1 MLNLSNRETAVV
13 AEQGG
18 YSGPQLFERTLALVK
33 AYRKALDDGMQ
44 RQPDPVSAST
54 REPKST
60 DEGFSN
66 QVADQIVATA
76 QHDQR
81 RLNDSTQEA
90 DNDSESQP
98 LIQLPARNDP
108 ISKTSDP
115 NTAAL
120 PAFTHSDPLPQT
132 QSTPLSQPALFPSP
146 SSATSSQISH
156 AEAPKRKVIFA
167 SGGITNERQVQEI
180 LAAGSSI
187 ALLYTALVYGGVG
200 TVSSIKSG
208 LQEEM
213 KRASE
218 DGGVEGKN

>member
-1 MLNLSNRETAVV
+1 MNLSNRETAAA

-33 AYRKALDDGMQ
+33 VYRKALDEDLQ
-44 RQPDPVSAST
+44 RQPDPASAST
-54 REPKST
+54 QEPKSP
-60 DEGFSN
+60 DEGFGN
-66 QVADQIVATA
+66 QVADQIGATV

-81 RLNDSTQEA
+81 QLNDSTQKA
-90 DNDSESQP
+90 DNDSKSQP
-98 LIQLPARNDP
+98 LIQLPARTHPFSN
-108 ISKTSDP
+108 TLDP
-115 NTAAL
+115 NTAAM
-120 PAFTHSDPLPQT
+120 PAFTLSDLLPQT
-132 QSTPLSQPALFPSP
+132 QSNPPSQPALLPSP

-156 AEAPKRKVIFA
+156 AEAPTRKVIFA
-167 SGGITNERQVQEI
+167 SGGITNERQVQEV

-187 ALLYTALVYGGVG
+187 ALLYSALVYGGVG

-218 DGGVEGKN
+218 DGGFERKN